1 MPAFKDVCSIE
12 KWIADFIMDL
22 HVNKDEAVYRE
33 RETTAK
39 SVCHW
44 K

>member
-1 MPAFKDVCSIE
+1 MPACKDVRSIE
-12 KWIADFIMDL
+12 KWIADFIMGL
-22 HVNKDEAVYRE
+22 HVNKEEAVYRE

-39 SVCHW
+39 NVCHW